1 MHFQQS
7 LQRTQERTLRFLQQ
21 NIGAKPQT
29 REGSLSVCFGRRR
42 VGWVRDRQA
51 AKVLQRRGKKQ
62 SVPLVSAKQV
72 VKETLSVENTEDAPN
87 ILWPLAKSGK

>member
-1 MHFQQS
+1 M
-7 LQRTQERTLRFLQQ
+7 
-21 NIGAKPQT
+21 
-29 REGSLSVCFGRRR
+29 GR
-42 VGWVRDRQA
+42 GQA

-62 SVPLVSAKQV
+62 SVLVSAKQV